1 MLLTFPPHCS
11 HALQPLDVCV
21 YSLFKRALG
30 KSYNEWLQ
38 LNPGKLLILKEIA
51 ELTRSAYVAAFTPA
65 NIISAFVSTGI
76 LPFNRLA
83 IADERYAP
91 SLITDRDCP
100 IGNNFILFLFLIS
113 QVLKL
118 FCSLSVGHFGRGSFL
133 FEFFVPL
140 RKNTHRT
147 PKLMVI
153 NCTISHDKQKTPSQF
168 LDILCKHISCWK
180 IIRSP

>member
-30 KSYNEWLQ
+30 ASYNEWLQ
-38 LNPGKLLILKEIA
+38 LNPCKRLILKEIA

-100 IGNNFILFLFLIS
+100 IVSPRACIFKPYHLPNKKEDGGRQDFHDTKLLS
-113 QVLKL
+113 QYQALQRLNKVTDSK
-118 FCSLSVGHFGRGSFL
+118 
-133 FEFFVPL
+133 
-140 RKNTHRT
+140 
-147 PKLMVI
+147 
-153 NCTISHDKQKTPSQF
+153 
-168 LDILCKHISCWK
+168 
-180 IIRSP
+180 